1 MDEYSVVI
9 HPVMARELAGK
20 TTNTTQ
26 IEKFKNRTAT
36 FSHEIMKKVIKLSIL
51 TIIMPRHYK
60 SMRRLSS
67 RNPFSNKQ

>member
-1 MDEYSVVI
+1 MHEYSVVI

-36 FSHEIMKKVIKLSIL
+36 FSHEIMKKSHK
-51 TIIMPRHYK
+51 TIDIDYYHAT
-60 SMRRLSS
+60 SL
-67 RNPFSNKQ
+67 